1 MRISDWSSDVC
12 SSDLVVPVMSDTSH
26 TITDFGRTLRGR
38 NMLVLVDGIPLN
50 TNRNSSRN
58 LANIN
63 SADIDQIEVLR
74 GSSAIYGSGAAGG
87 IVSIRTRQPNGET
100 RAETTVSALTPLSR
114 SEERRVGNE
123 CVSTCRSRWSPEH

>member
-1 MRISDWSSDVC
+1 MFFFSRQKTAYEVRISDWSSDVC
-12 SSDLVVPVMSDTSH
+12 SSDL
-26 TITDFGRTLRGR
+26 
-38 NMLVLVDGIPLN
+38 

-114 SEERRVGNE
+114 LGASDRKSVE
-123 CVSTCRSRWSPEH
+123 